1 MESAEGD
8 EAPPPQSEEAP
19 PPMEEEAP
27 PPPSPGDTAPPP
39 PEEQAPPPEEGE
51 APLPTEEDSQPAP
64 EGDAPPIPDT
74 DATPPSGQ
82 GAGPSVTD
90 YRSLIPSDE
99 ELSGTDDAGSSQSRV
114 RPRLAPRPVQSVLS
128 DGLSL
133 SQSSRRSSK
142 YRRSMSGIPNLQE
155 TLKERQVCR

>member
-1 MESAEGD
+1 MESAEGG

-39 PEEQAPPPEEGE
+39 PEEQAPPPTEEG
-51 APLPTEEDSQPAP
+51 SQPAP
-64 EGDAPPIPDT
+64 EGAAPPTPDT

-82 GAGPSVTD
+82 DAGLSMAD

-99 ELSGTDDAGSSQSRV
+99 ELTLTDDAGSSQSRV

-128 DGLSL
+128 DGISL

-142 YRRSMSGIPNLQE
+142 YHRSMSGLPNLQE